1 MLLDTHSQNLERLP
15 TASWHLSPP
24 VVTKAAITEA
34 GDSCK
39 TKSIE
44 ERERMPPSKKR
55 PATSRIAEPYQ
66 HTQETPTRPEVGTQA
81 QFKKRKAPKTYRYD
95 SSLDPALSWDD
106 SPTRSLGEWLL
117 GLIVES
123 SKLPAP
129 HRFPEPKRFIGTGNE
144 VLTTVSGLE
153 DAVKALQ
160 GLGKPFL
167 EWAGKAERLSM
178 EVPTLPLFIHE
189 RLSTQAILQTL
200 KGHKRA
206 GVDLQASLFG
216 DTGRPLAERM
226 KPYEHLDKW
235 VNRMVLGDSLVV
247 MNSLLEYEGMGGQVQ
262 MIYMD
267 PPYGVK
273 FGSNFQPF
281 VRKRDVKNND
291 DDDFTRE
298 PEMVQAYR
306 DTWELGLHSYLTYL
320 RDRLTVA
327 RDLLAP
333 TGSLF
338 VQISDE
344 NLHHVREVLD
354 DVFGSE
360 NACAVLI
367 FAKTTSATSELTAST
382 TDFLLWYARDKSRV
396 KYRALYLAKAYGG
409 DGASAYTRVELVDGS
424 RRSMTPDERAD
435 TANIPEGARIY
446 RIDNLTS
453 QRPPGDFPVNFNGKT
468 YRPRRGYWKTGESG
482 MSWLIQNK
490 RLEATT
496 GGLYYVRYLDDFPV
510 FQLSNSW
517 TDTSI
522 AGFASD
528 KLYVVQTS
536 PKVIER
542 CILMTTDPGDLVID
556 PTCGSG
562 TTAFVAEQW
571 GRRWLTCDTSRV
583 PLALARQRL
592 LTATFPW
599 YKIKGGGEA
608 PSAGFEY
615 QRRRNRKGEEVGG
628 IVPHVTLKSI
638 ANNEP
643 AEEEVLVDRPEED
656 KNVTRITGPFCFE
669 ATIPTPLDIE
679 NQTRPETERAAIETP
694 SEQIGSYVDRMLDIL
709 RRSPL
714 LRLEGNRTVQLHN
727 IRPLTRTL
735 AGLLEASVAASADGQ
750 APTLADVVGEAA
762 EASGLLLPGMSRK
775 SIAIVFGPENGSISE
790 GLVYGAAKEAVAK
803 DYTHLYCIG
812 FAIEANARQLIQNCD
827 ELMGIPA
834 TYVQATM
841 DLNMGDLLKNMR
853 SSQIFSVCGLP
864 EIAVSK
870 LEGGRYQVELL
881 GLDVFDPISMENH
894 HSKGD
899 DVPAWLLDTAYNGMC
914 FHVTQA
920 FFPRT
925 SAWDAL
931 KKALKAD
938 YEASLWDHLAGAVSA
953 PFEADKNAQIAVK
966 VIDDRG
972 NELMVVKKLSEAAA
986 AVKA

>member
-1 MLLDTHSQNLERLP
+1 
-15 TASWHLSPP
+15 
-24 VVTKAAITEA
+24 
-34 GDSCK
+34 
-39 TKSIE
+39 
-44 ERERMPPSKKR
+44 MPPRKKR
-55 PATSRIAEPYQ
+55 PASSRIAEPYQ
-66 HTQETPTRPEVGTQA
+66 HTQETPMRPEVGTQA

-106 SPTRSLGEWLL
+106 SPSRSQGEWLL
-117 GLIVES
+117 GLIVEA

-129 HRFPEPKRFIGTGNE
+129 HRFPELKRFVGTGNE
-144 VLTTVSGLE
+144 VLAAVNGLE
-153 DAVKALQ
+153 DAVTALQ
-160 GLGKPFL
+160 ALGKPFL
-167 EWAGKAERLSM
+167 DWAGKAERLSM

-200 KGHKRA
+200 KGHKRE
-206 GVDLQASLFG
+206 GVDQQASLFG
-216 DTGRPLAERM
+216 DPGRPLAERM
-226 KPYEHLDKW
+226 KPYEHRDKW

-281 VRKRDVKNND
+281 VRKRKVEHND
-291 DDDFTRE
+291 DQDLTRE

-306 DTWELGLHSYLTYL
+306 DTWELGVHSYLTYL
-320 RDRLTVA
+320 RDRLLIA
-327 RDLLAP
+327 RELLGP
-333 TGSLF
+333 TGSIF

-354 DVFGSE
+354 EVFGFDNFISL
-360 NACAVLI
+360 VTV
-367 FAKTTSATSELTAST
+367 KTTGLQTTSLLPSVS
-382 TDFLLWYARDKSRV
+382 DYILWYGREKNRSKFRP
-396 KYRALYLAKAYGG
+396 ALKPMAAGEGHSTGERYDQALLP
-409 DGASAYTRVELVDGS
+409 DGQVV
-424 RRSMTPDERAD
+424 
-435 TANIPEGARIY
+435 TAGKLDDP
-446 RIDNLTS
+446 
-453 QRPPGDFPVNFNGKT
+453 PPGTRFFRLVTLSSNRPAREHERIPFEYEGKSYLPPANRT
-468 YRPRRGYWKTGESG
+468 W
-482 MSWLIQNK
+482 
-490 RLEATT
+490 TT
-496 GGLYYVRYLDDFPV
+496 TAAGFKNLVAKDRVRAGTRSLNYVKFVDDFPANEIGSLWDDV
-510 FQLSNSW
+510 GSNQ
-517 TDTSI
+517 
-522 AGFASD
+522 D

-536 PKVIER
+536 TKAIQR
-542 CILMTTDPGDLVID
+542 CMLMCTDPGDLVLD

-562 TTAFVAEQW
+562 TTAYVAEQW

-599 YKIKGGGEA
+599 YKVKDGSEHPA
-608 PSAGFEY
+608 SGFEY
-615 QRRRNRKGEEVGG
+615 QRRQNRKGEEIGG
-628 IVPHVTLKSI
+628 IVPHITLKSI

-643 AEEEVLVDRPEED
+643 PEEEIMVDRPEED

-669 ATIPTPLDIE
+669 ATIPTPLDVE
-679 NQTRPETERAAIETP
+679 GQLRPETERAAIETP
-694 SEQIGSYVDRMLDIL
+694 SEQSGSYTDRMLDIL

-735 AGLLEASVAASADGQ
+735 AGLLEASVTASADGQ
-750 APTLADVVGEAA
+750 APTLVDVVGEAA
-762 EASGLLLPGMSRK
+762 EANGVLLPGMSRK
-775 SIAIVFGPENGSISE
+775 PVAIVFGPENGSISE
-790 GLVYGAAKEAVAK
+790 GLVYGAAKEAAAK

-812 FAIEANARQLIQNCD
+812 FAIEPNARQLIQNCE

-864 EIAVSK
+864 EIAIRK

-899 DVPAWLLDTAYNGMC
+899 DVPAWLLDTDYNGMC

-938 YEASLWDHLAGAVSA
+938 YEASLWDHLAGSVSA
-953 PFEADKNAQIAVK
+953 PFDADKNAQIAVK

-972 NELMVVKKLSEAAA
+972 NELMVVKRLSEAI
-986 AVKA
+986 

>member
-1 MLLDTHSQNLERLP
+1 
-15 TASWHLSPP
+15 
-24 VVTKAAITEA
+24 
-34 GDSCK
+34 
-39 TKSIE
+39 
-44 ERERMPPSKKR
+44 
-55 PATSRIAEPYQ
+55 
-66 HTQETPTRPEVGTQA
+66 
-81 QFKKRKAPKTYRYD
+81 
-95 SSLDPALSWDD
+95 
-106 SPTRSLGEWLL
+106 
-117 GLIVES
+117 
-123 SKLPAP
+123 
-129 HRFPEPKRFIGTGNE
+129 
-144 VLTTVSGLE
+144 
-153 DAVKALQ
+153 
-160 GLGKPFL
+160 
-167 EWAGKAERLSM
+167 
-178 EVPTLPLFIHE
+178 
-189 RLSTQAILQTL
+189 
-200 KGHKRA
+200 
-206 GVDLQASLFG
+206 
-216 DTGRPLAERM
+216 
-226 KPYEHLDKW
+226 
-235 VNRMVLGDSLVV
+235 
-247 MNSLLEYEGMGGQVQ
+247 
-262 MIYMD
+262 
-267 PPYGVK
+267 
-273 FGSNFQPF
+273 
-281 VRKRDVKNND
+281 
-291 DDDFTRE
+291 
-298 PEMVQAYR
+298 
-306 DTWELGLHSYLTYL
+306 
-320 RDRLTVA
+320 
-327 RDLLAP
+327 
-333 TGSLF
+333 
-338 VQISDE
+338 
-344 NLHHVREVLD
+344 
-354 DVFGSE
+354 
-360 NACAVLI
+360 
-367 FAKTTSATSELTAST
+367 
-382 TDFLLWYARDKSRV
+382 
-396 KYRALYLAKAYGG
+396 
-409 DGASAYTRVELVDGS
+409 
-424 RRSMTPDERAD
+424 
-435 TANIPEGARIY
+435 
-446 RIDNLTS
+446 
-453 QRPPGDFPVNFNGKT
+453 
-468 YRPRRGYWKTGESG
+468 
-482 MSWLIQNK
+482 
-490 RLEATT
+490 
-496 GGLYYVRYLDDFPV
+496 
-510 FQLSNSW
+510 
-517 TDTSI
+517 
-522 AGFASD
+522 
-528 KLYVVQTS
+528 
-536 PKVIER
+536 
-542 CILMTTDPGDLVID
+542 MTTDPGDLVLD

-615 QRRRNRKGEEVGG
+615 QRRQNRKGEEVGG

-643 AEEEVLVDRPEED
+643 PEEEVLVDRPEED

-790 GLVYGAAKEAVAK
+790 GLVYGAAKEAAAK

-812 FAIEANARQLIQNCD
+812 FAIEPNARQLIQNCD

-899 DVPAWLLDTAYNGMC
+899 DVPAWLLDTDYNGMC

-938 YEASLWDHLAGAVSA
+938 YEASLWDHLAGSVSA
-953 PFEADKNAQIAVK
+953 PFEADKNCA
-966 VIDDRG
+966 DCGESDRRPG
-972 NELMVVKKLSEAAA
+972 Q
-986 AVKA
+986 